1 MTTEHHHPTPAQY
14 WRIAVL
20 LGVLTAIEVGMY
32 YINRAYDL
40 GALNAISLVILATLK
55 FVIVVAFYM
64 HLRYE
69 KSTLS
74 RFFTGGFV
82 LAASL
87 YTVVLAALGVL
98 VIRGS

>member
-14 WRIAVL
+14 WKIAVL

-98 VIRGS
+98 VIRGP

>member
-1 MTTEHHHPTPAQY
+1 MTTEHHHPTPSQY
-14 WRIAVL
+14 WKIAVL
-20 LGVLTAIEVGMY
+20 LGVLTAIEVGLY
-32 YINRAYDL
+32 YMNREYDL
-40 GALNAISLVILATLK
+40 GVLNSVSLIILATLK
-55 FVIVVAFYM
+55 FIIVVAFYM

-82 LAASL
+82 LAACL

-98 VIRGS
+98 VIRGA

>member
-98 VIRGS
+98 VIRGP

>member
-1 MTTEHHHPTPAQY
+1 MTAEHHHPSPAQY
-14 WRIAVL
+14 WKIAAL
-20 LGVLTAIEVGMY
+20 LGVLTAIEVGLY
-32 YINRAYDL
+32 YVNKAYDL
-40 GALNAISLVILATLK
+40 GALNAISLILLATLK

>member
-14 WRIAVL
+14 WKIAVL
-20 LGVLTAIEVGMY
+20 LGVLTAFEVALY
-32 YINRAYDL
+32 YVNQAYDL
-40 GALNAISLVILATLK
+40 GALNAISLIILATLK
-55 FVIVVAFYM
+55 FIIVVAFYM

>member
-14 WRIAVL
+14 WKIAVL
-20 LGVLTAIEVGMY
+20 LGVLTTFEVGLY
-32 YINRAYDL
+32 YVNLSYDL
-40 GALNAISLVILATLK
+40 GSLNAILLLTLATLK

-74 RFFTGGFV
+74 RFFTAGFV

-98 VIRGS
+98 VIRGA

>member
-14 WRIAVL
+14 WKIAVL
-20 LGVLTAIEVGMY
+20 LGVLTAIEVALY
-32 YINRAYDL
+32 YVNLSYGL
-40 GALNAISLVILATLK
+40 GSINAILLIVLATLK

-69 KSTLS
+69 KATLS

-87 YTVVLAALGVL
+87 YTVVLAAMGVL

>member
-1 MTTEHHHPTPAQY
+1 VSA
-14 WRIAVL
+14 RKIAVL
-20 LGVLTAIEVGMY
+20 LGVLTAIEVGLY
-32 YINRAYDL
+32 YMNREYDL
-40 GALNAISLVILATLK
+40 GVLNSVSLIMLATLK
-55 FVIVVAFYM
+55 FIIVVAFYM

-82 LAASL
+82 LAACL

-98 VIRGS
+98 VIRGA

>member
-1 MTTEHHHPTPAQY
+1 MTAERHHPTPVQY
-14 WRIAVL
+14 WKIAVL
-20 LGVLTAIEVGMY
+20 LGVLTAIEVGLY
-32 YINRAYDL
+32 YVNREYDF
-40 GALNAISLVILATLK
+40 GAVNTISLLILAILK

-74 RFFTGGFV
+74 RFFTGGFI

-87 YTVVLAALGVL
+87 YTVVLAALGAL
-98 VIRGS
+98 AIRGA

>member
-1 MTTEHHHPTPAQY
+1 MTSEHNHPSTSQY
-14 WRIAVL
+14 WKIAVL
-20 LGVLTAIEVGMY
+20 LGVLTAIEVGIY
-32 YINRAYDL
+32 YIHLEFDL
-40 GALNAISLVILATLK
+40 GNLNRISLILLAALK

-74 RFFTGGFV
+74 RFFTGGFI
-82 LAASL
+82 LAACL
-87 YTVVLAALGVL
+87 YTVVLASMGVL

>member
-1 MTTEHHHPTPAQY
+1 MTTEHHHPTPSQY
-14 WRIAVL
+14 WKIAVL
-20 LGVLTAIEVGMY
+20 LGVLTAIEVGLY
-32 YINRAYDL
+32 YMNREYDL
-40 GALNAISLVILATLK
+40 GVLNSVSLIMLATLK
-55 FVIVVAFYM
+55 FIIVVAFYM

-82 LAASL
+82 LAACL

-98 VIRGS
+98 VIRGA